1 MKNPEVFGKN
11 LASLIRRYSNKK
23 LTPLIARIEVLERRL
38 AEVEGKHLDA
48 AGERIVRE
56 MLSRCAEGE

>member
-1 MKNPEVFGKN
+1 M
-11 LASLIRRYSNKK
+11 
-23 LTPLIARIEVLERRL
+23 TPLIARIEVLERRL